1 MANYLFAYKGGSMA
15 ATEAE
20 REAAMAA
27 WGSWFG
33 SLGQAVVDAGNPFG
47 ASTSVN
53 ANGSGGQA
61 GSLTGYSV
69 IAADDLA
76 TAAELAKGAPVVANG
91 GSVEVY
97 ETIQV
102 M

>member
-1 MANYLFAYKGGSMA
+1 MANYVFAYKGGSMA
-15 ATEAE
+15 ATESE

-33 SLGQAVVDAGNPFG
+33 SLGAAVVEVGNPFG
-47 ASTSVN
+47 ASPSVSP
-53 ANGSGGQA
+53 NGSSGQA
-61 GSLTGYSV
+61 GSLSGYSV
-69 IAADDLA
+69 VAADDLA
-76 TAAELAKGAPVVANG
+76 AAAELAKGAPVVANG